1 MSLLARFPAHPFR
14 VAVPD
19 WKPPWWIT
27 RTLVFTPW
35 RRSSSTARLAASAS
49 SWKVRPATPV
59 GVTIVGVA
67 SSTSPMTPI
76 VNFLPLS
83 LLIRV
88 VPTAGNSVCPL
99 SLRTTLADRYWK
111 SAPG

>member
-1 MSLLARFPAHPFR
+1 MDDEDGRVDALALGA
-14 VAVPD
+14 
-19 WKPPWWIT
+19 
-27 RTLVFTPW
+27 
-35 RRSSSTARLAASAS
+35 RRAARLAASAS

-67 SSTSPMTPI
+67 SSTSPMKPT

-83 LLIRV
+83 DLNRL
-88 VPTAGNSVCPL
+88 VPNAGNSVWPVA
-99 SLRTTLADRYWK
+99 STTTLADRYWK